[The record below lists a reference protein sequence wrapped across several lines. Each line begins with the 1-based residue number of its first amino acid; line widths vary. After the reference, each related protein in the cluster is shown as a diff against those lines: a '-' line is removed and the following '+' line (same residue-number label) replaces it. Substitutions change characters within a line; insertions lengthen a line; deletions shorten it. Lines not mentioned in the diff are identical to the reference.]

1 MKVLPVLFEQHQIR
15 RLYDKKTE
23 TWHRATS
30 DAGLISERA
39 HD

>member
-1 MKVLPVLFEQHQIR
+1 MKVLPVLFEQHEIR

-23 TWHRATS
+23 TRHCATPN
-30 DAGLISERA
+30 ARLIPERA